1 MARTS
6 HRQQIADRNNNVAPV
21 VKKQKILFRAGIY
34 RRLSLLDGGK
44 GKESESLDN
53 QEALIREYLA
63 DYADIE
69 IVEIYTDNGETGT
82 DFERPDFQR
91 MMDDVRSRK
100 INCVVVKDLSRFGRN
115 YIEAGEYLEKIF
127 PFLGVRF
134 IAVNDNVDTFS
145 PSCDIGGILTSV
157 KNLMNEA
164 YSRDISQKIVSAF
177 DAKRANGEPIYRNA
191 PYGYKKSGDPKHPYQ
206 IDLEA
211 AENVRMFFRMFYD
224 GKTVIEIADY
234 CNQNGI
240 LTPKHYSVS
249 KGIGKLGKT
258 SPFWNGTMIAKILRN
273 PVYTGCM
280 VQQKCSKRFC
290 DNQPLTKIPR
300 NEWIIQENVNEPII
314 SKELFGAV
322 QQMFPTIR
330 KSKTPDCPERQR
342 VSLIM
347 DRFYCQRCGK
357 PMGRRWTSEGYYV
370 YLCRTHASHGNI
382 ACDNNRSIRE
392 SEAES
397 VIWHQLKCHLALIG
411 GTIQKRLQLADK
423 QESQAELIDKEIT
436 GLEIAIQKKNTA
448 VMALFER
455 VSMRQITQ
463 EQYLRQRR
471 QIDAE
476 IECKTAEIDAL
487 RDRKAH
493 LMKESKAN
501 RSAMQISGWLDK
513 DGISREMVQTV
524 VERIDFDGDKTI
536 TIQFKYADILQ
547 NTAEM

>member
-1 MARTS
+1 MARVS
-6 HRQQIADRNNNVAPV
+6 HRKQIADRNNNVIPMV
-21 VKKQKILFRAGIY
+21 QKSKIVFRAGLY

-44 GKESESLDN
+44 GKESESLEN
-53 QEALIREYLA
+53 QEVLMREHLA

-69 IVEIYTDNGETGT
+69 IVEVYTDNGETGT

-91 MMDDVRSRK
+91 LMDDVRSRK

-145 PSCDIGGILTSV
+145 PNCDISSILTSV

-191 PYGYKKSGDPKHPYQ
+191 PYGYEKSGDPQHPYR
-206 IDLEA
+206 IDTEA
-211 AENVRMFFRMFYD
+211 AENVRMFFRMFYE

-240 LTPKHYSVS
+240 LTPKYYSVS
-249 KGIGKLGKT
+249 KGIGKLGKS

-280 VQQKCSKRFC
+280 VQQKYSKRFC

-300 NEWIIQENVNEPII
+300 DEWVIQENINEPII
-314 SKELFGAV
+314 DKELFEAV
-322 QQMFPTIR
+322 QRMFPTIT
-330 KSKTPDCPERQR
+330 KSKTPDCPERQKT
-342 VSLIM
+342 SLIM

-392 SEAES
+392 TEAES
-397 VIWHQLKCHLALIG
+397 VIWHQLQCHLALIG
-411 GTIQKRLQLADK
+411 GTVQQRLQLADK
-423 QESQAELIDKEIT
+423 QVSQAALIDKEVAL
-436 GLEIAIQKKNTA
+436 LETVIQKKNTA
-448 VMALFER
+448 VMSLFEQ
-455 VSMRQITQ
+455 VALRQISQ
-463 EQYLRQRR
+463 EDYLKRRR
-471 QIDAE
+471 QIDTE
-476 IECKTAEIDAL
+476 IERKTAEIAVL
-487 RDRKAH
+487 RERKAK
-493 LMKESKAN
+493 LLEQSAAN
-501 RSAMQISGWLDK
+501 RSVERLCGQLTEDR
-513 DGISREMVQTV
+513 ISRETVQTV
-524 VERIDFDGDKTI
+524 VDRIEFDGNKTL
-536 TIQFKYADILQ
+536 TILFKYTDILL
-547 NTAEM
+547 NTVEM